1 MRLREFIDKKT
12 KNRIRGTGLGVD
24 LVDNKTKGISTS
36 NVTLSIGTIHSLME
50 DLVVLYITT

>member
-1 MRLREFIDKKT
+1 MARGRTGDRQQRES
-12 KNRIRGTGLGVD
+12 RLGVD